1 MDRNY
6 LIHDIEKK
14 VFSMKRKNQELEK
27 EKFVLN
33 YNITKLKQQIEP
45 RELKME
51 QMKKSIS
58 VCQ

>member
-1 MDRNY
+1 MMDRNY

-27 EKFVLN
+27 EKYVLN
-33 YNITKLKQQIEP
+33 YNIKKLRQQIEP

-58 VCQ
+58 VR